1 MIPVSRHEIATG
13 PAETY
18 FTLQLQ
24 WEIKFLAGKTGQC
37 STCKHGSL
45 PKPIRHLL
53 TFFSQ
58 IDIM

>member
-13 PAETY
+13 PVETY

-24 WEIKFLAGKTGQC
+24 WEIKFLAGW
-37 STCKHGSL
+37 KHGSL

-58 IDIM
+58 IDVI